1 MNILVTGAAGFIGSA
16 LAERLLAAG
25 HTVYGIDSINDYYEV
40 SLKLD
45 RLKAGGVERPEPGKP
60 VRSAKHERYTFC
72 QMDLC
77 DAVALNTLFAGE
89 HFDVVVNLAAQ
100 AGVRYSLTHPESYV
114 QSNIVGFANLLEAC
128 RHHHCGRLVYASS
141 SSVYGNNASV
151 PFKETDRVDHP
162 VSLYAASKKSN
173 ELMAYTYA
181 QLYGINTIGLRFF
194 TVYGPWGRPDMAP
207 MLFAH
212 SIREGRTI
220 RVFNNGDLSRD
231 FTYVDDIVTGVEK
244 IIAMPEVRREDVPG
258 VPATIYN
265 IGRGMPVRLMD
276 FIHELE
282 RNLGREA
289 RKEFVGMQA
298 GDVYQTWAD
307 TTRLQSDYGYTPT
320 VSLEEGIARFVKW
333 FKAYYRL

>member
-1 MNILVTGAAGFIGSA
+1 MNILMTGAAGFIGSA

-162 VSLYAASKKSN
+162 VSLYAASKRARAASRSSAISWDMYISLWRN
-173 ELMAYTYA
+173 TYA
-181 QLYGINTIGLRFF
+181 FAITI
-194 TVYGPWGRPDMAP
+194 P
-207 MLFAH
+207 
-212 SIREGRTI
+212 
-220 RVFNNGDLSRD
+220 
-231 FTYVDDIVTGVEK
+231 DDIP
-244 IIAMPEVRREDVPG
+244 MPLLS
-258 VPATIYN
+258 N
-265 IGRGMPVRLMD
+265 MM
-276 FIHELE
+276 
-282 RNLGREA
+282 
-289 RKEFVGMQA
+289 
-298 GDVYQTWAD
+298 
-307 TTRLQSDYGYTPT
+307 
-320 VSLEEGIARFVKW
+320 RF
-333 FKAYYRL
+333 